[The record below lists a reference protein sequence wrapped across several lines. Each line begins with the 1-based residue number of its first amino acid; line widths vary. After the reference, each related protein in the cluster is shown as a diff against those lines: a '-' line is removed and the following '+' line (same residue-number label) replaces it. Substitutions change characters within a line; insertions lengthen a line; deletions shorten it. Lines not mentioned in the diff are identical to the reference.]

1 MTTININ
8 NRIKRLMNLKK
19 LGCTAFLIF
28 SFSQSLIFLS
38 SCEKMLETESDL
50 VEFEEDH
57 TLNHATDSVYSVM
70 GIINKMQIIADR
82 VVLLGEVRGDL
93 VLTTAAANSDLKR
106 LSNFDFNENNRYNQI
121 SDYYAVINNCNYFL
135 AHIDTAME
143 RRGRN
148 LFMREYAA
156 VKSYRA
162 WTYLQLA
169 QVYGKVP
176 LILKPLMTEREAV
189 EAMNQTPA
197 DIKEICETFIA
208 DLTPYVGVNL
218 PEYGNVANADSKYL
232 FIPMRALLGDLC
244 LWAGR
249 YQEAARWYHDYLTD
263 KYDPIQMSRQSV
275 NWANS
280 TQLDVI
286 YDSYNPTS
294 STAEVLSYIPME
306 ARVFDGTISN
316 LPNLFNSTTENNY
329 FYELAPSAGMDRISE
344 SQTYCF
350 EISMPG
356 ATTKDTLY
364 VYHTGQVRSELAGDL
379 RYFSNYKLNSYGSQ
393 SDYSEYNSYLQSIHK
408 VVSAR
413 ITLYRSTMVYLRYAE
428 ALNRAGFP
436 QSAFAILKY
445 GICDDILKTRVD
457 AAELEAAGDLVYFDP
472 ELFKFEGSYFG
483 VHSIGSGDSHANA
496 YFTLPQ
502 PKEQLATRQDT
513 VDYQI
518 PLVEDMIITEMALEG
533 AFEGYRFNDLM
544 RVALRRNKPEYLA
557 EPISLRYGV
566 MNADADLRQK
576 LMDPK
581 NWYLPLK

>member
-1 MTTININ
+1 MKFKYLLFILYTLLF
-8 NRIKRLMNLKK
+8 LMY
-19 LGCTAFLIF
+19 AFIF
-28 SFSQSLIFLS
+28 GMVFT
-38 SCEKMLETESDL
+38 SCSNMLETESDL

-70 GIINKMQIIADR
+70 GIINKMQVIADR

-93 VLTTAAANSDLKR
+93 IRTTDAANSDLKR
-106 LSNFDFNENNRYNQI
+106 LSAFEFNENNRYNQV

-169 QVYGKVP
+169 LNYGEVP
-176 LILKPLMTEREAV
+176 LILQPLMTEIDAREA
-189 EAMNQTPA
+189 MKQTRVG
-197 DIKEICETFIA
+197 IKEICETFID

-218 PEYGNVANADSKYL
+218 PEYGSVSNSNPKYL

-263 KYDPIQMSRQSV
+263 KYDPKQMNSQSI

-280 TQLDVI
+280 TQFNSI
-286 YDSYNPTS
+286 YDSYGPLTS
-294 STAEVLSYIPME
+294 DNELLCYIPME
-306 ARVFDGTISN
+306 VRVFDGTISE
-316 LPNLFNSTTENNY
+316 LPDLYNSTTENNY
-329 FYELAPSAGMDRISE
+329 YYQLTPSSNMAKISAD
-344 SQTYCF
+344 QTYCF
-350 EISMPG
+350 ENDIPG

-364 VYHTGQVRSELAGDL
+364 APHVGLFRSELVGDL
-379 RYFSNYKLNSYGSQ
+379 RYYSNYAYSTYGTNN
-393 SDYSEYNSYLQSIHK
+393 DYSEYNSYQQRIYKTISE
-408 VVSAR
+408 R
-413 ITLYRSTMVYLRYAE
+413 ITTYRVTMIYLRYAE
-428 ALNRAGFP
+428 ALNRAGYP

-445 GICDDILKTRVD
+445 GICDEILKNRVD
-457 AAELEAAGDLVYFDP
+457 AAELEAAGDLVSFDP
-472 ELFKFEGSYFG
+472 ELFRFDGKYFG
-483 VHSIGSGDSHANA
+483 IHSLGSGDSHANQ

-502 PKEQLATRQDT
+502 PTTELATRQDT
-513 VDYQI
+513 VNYQI
-518 PLVEDMIITEMALEG
+518 PLVEDLIITEMALEG

-544 RVALRRNKPEYLA
+544 RVALRRNDPAYLA
-557 EPISLRYGV
+557 DPVSRRNGE
-566 MNADADLRQK
+566 ADMELRQK
-576 LMDPK
+576 LLNTK
-581 NWYLPLK
+581 NWYLPLR